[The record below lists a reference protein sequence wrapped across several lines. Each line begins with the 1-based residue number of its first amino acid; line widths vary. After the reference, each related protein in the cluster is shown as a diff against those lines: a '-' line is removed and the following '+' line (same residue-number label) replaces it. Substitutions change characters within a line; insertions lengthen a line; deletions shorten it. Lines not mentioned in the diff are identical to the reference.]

1 MCRPHWLVTVLAAA
15 VTVDFCPK
23 THKKMESMNVCFVLS
38 VFFTLT
44 DCKTFSTSC
53 FSPRLD
59 YNLNMSD
66 FIPDIKATSD
76 AVVHF
81 LFTSPGNED
90 LLLSF
95 INAVLVD
102 AGQPPVVRVTVRN
115 PLSTK
120 NFLHEKDSIL
130 DIKAEDEQGR
140 TFTIE
145 FQIAEQEAFM
155 NRILYYWAKCYSGQL
170 LKGNQYESLL
180 PVVSIAVVEF
190 PLFPELKKLHNT
202 FCITSVEQPEYM
214 LTEDLRIHTLEL
226 TKEKWSQIPTLSEP
240 LRGWMEFLYLSN
252 KKTEKEMK
260 VLLKRNPPAER
271 AYDEYRHFSQELLDR
286 DREISRDMFH
296 HDQVSR
302 EFSARRKVL
311 LSLLAARFGE
321 IPETIQERVK
331 KERFL
336 EKLDDLIVRAG
347 TCQSLDEFAEALT

>member
-1 MCRPHWLVTVLAAA
+1 
-15 VTVDFCPK
+15 
-23 THKKMESMNVCFVLS
+23 
-38 VFFTLT
+38 
-44 DCKTFSTSC
+44 
-53 FSPRLD
+53 
-59 YNLNMSD
+59 MSD

-81 LFTSPGNED
+81 LFASPGNED

-102 AGQPPVVRVTVRN
+102 AGQPPVARVTVRN
-115 PLSTK
+115 PYSTK
-120 NFLHEKDSIL
+120 NFLHEKDFIL

-145 FQIAEQEAFM
+145 FQIAEQEAFVD
-155 NRILYYWAKCYSGQL
+155 RILYYWAKSFTGQL
-170 LKGNQYESLL
+170 
-180 PVVSIAVVEF
+180 
-190 PLFPELKKLHNT
+190 
-202 FCITSVEQPEYM
+202 
-214 LTEDLRIHTLEL
+214 
-226 TKEKWSQIPTLSEP
+226 
-240 LRGWMEFLYLSN
+240 
-252 KKTEKEMK
+252 MK
-260 VLLKRNPPAER
+260 VLLKKNPPVER

-321 IPETIQERVK
+321 IPEAIQERVK
-331 KERFL
+331 KERTL
-336 EKLDDLIVRAG
+336 EKLDDLIIRAG